1 MLGLDGEVMDVGE
14 ISSPAGPAPS
24 LTRTSLLSADL
35 QDEDLSCGRLRE
47 GRARRSD
54 CEPRTPGGWR
64 AGARCPRGSP
74 AARPGRTPRCS
85 RRRAG
90 SWQTWPARAVAAAGE
105 LAGRAG
111 GRGGSEG
118 AGWGRTGGTSGR
130 PSTAPSQACCLA
142 SAWRGTVRRGEAG
155 GRRREPCSGWARR
168 TTGSDSWSWS
178 SRKPTG
184 SWWGGRSS

>member
-1 MLGLDGEVMDVGE
+1 MGE

-105 LAGRAG
+105 LAGRGAG

-118 AGWGRTGGTSGR
+118 AGWGRTGGTSGL
-130 PSTAPSQACCLA
+130 PSTAPCQACCLA
-142 SAWRGTVRRGEAG
+142 SAWRGTARRGG
-155 GRRREPCSGWARR
+155 GTTMMSGGLRLR
-168 TTGSDSWSWS
+168 M
-178 SRKPTG
+178 
-184 SWWGGRSS
+184 GGWEILSTP